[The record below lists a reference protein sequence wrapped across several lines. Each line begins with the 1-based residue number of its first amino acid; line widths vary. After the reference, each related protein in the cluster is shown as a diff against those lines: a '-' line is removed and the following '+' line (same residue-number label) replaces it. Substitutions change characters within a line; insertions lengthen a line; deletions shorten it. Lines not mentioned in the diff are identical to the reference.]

1 MKEMQFSGEI
11 QLINL
16 LIRTDKHVLKVST
29 SKIKLISKRFDR
41 SKTLSHIWSL
51 LHFMDTF
58 CDFSYYV
65 SGGVVTHNI
74 PACFVF

>member
-41 SKTLSHIWSL
+41 SKTLSHI
-51 LHFMDTF
+51 
-58 CDFSYYV
+58 
-65 SGGVVTHNI
+65 
-74 PACFVF
+74 